1 MLAGDF
7 NDLLA
12 SSRRL
17 ASGEGDGISSRN
29 LRRGISELEEASLY
43 LVGQE
48 RERQPKTSRSIDD
61 IGRGIAIFQAPRAL

>member
-48 RERQPKTSRSIDD
+48 RQPKTSRSIDD
-61 IGRGIAIFQAPRAL
+61 IGRGIAIF